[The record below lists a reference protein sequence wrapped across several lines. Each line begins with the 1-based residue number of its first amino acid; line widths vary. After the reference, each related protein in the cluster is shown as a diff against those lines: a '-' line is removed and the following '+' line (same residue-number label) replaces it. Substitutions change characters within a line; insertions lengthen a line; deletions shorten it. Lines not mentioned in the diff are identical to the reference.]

1 MQNLSLNSILGADA
15 LYWTL
20 TIIFSF
26 VVSLILLLRSGHGYS
41 VHDTQAHASEYAG
54 EIKEGH
60 GGMTAFLWV
69 FFAFMLIW
77 TIVYFVLHASEFAII
92 FAGGG

>member
-1 MQNLSLNSILGADA
+1 MPDLSLNFTLGINA

-20 TIIFSF
+20 AVIVSF
-26 VVSLILLLRSGHGYS
+26 VVSLILLLRSGRGYS
-41 VHDTQAHASEYAG
+41 VHDTEAHSSNYGG

-69 FFAFMLIW
+69 FFAFMLVW
-77 TIVYFVLHASEFAII
+77 TIVYFVLHASEFAVI

>member
-1 MQNLSLNSILGADA
+1 MQDLSLNFTLGMDA
-15 LYWTL
+15 FYWTL
-20 TIIFSF
+20 VIIFLF
-26 VVSLILLLRSGHGYS
+26 LVSLILLIRSGHGYS

-69 FFAFMLIW
+69 FFTFMLVW
-77 TIVYFVLHASEFAII
+77 TIVYFILHAGEFAIV